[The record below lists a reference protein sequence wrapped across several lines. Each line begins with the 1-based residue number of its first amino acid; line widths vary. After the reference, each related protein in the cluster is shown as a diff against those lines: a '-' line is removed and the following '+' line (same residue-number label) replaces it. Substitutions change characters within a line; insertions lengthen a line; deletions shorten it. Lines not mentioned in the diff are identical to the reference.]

1 MIFKKIFKITVSS
14 LLSALF
20 LPFVPATFS
29 PLPVRI
35 RVAAFCRTAISFCLP
50 CASKRIEQAQDSPSL
65 NKYWQDKGIA
75 VILGTKGLSRWR
87 MVKTGKKRRV
97 NVVLSGKKVNPFHSL
112 IFFALEIA
120 LLFHLS
126 FRVLHP
132 KEVRSQG
139 IFFVPVK

>member
-1 MIFKKIFKITVSS
+1 MVI
-14 LLSALF
+14 
-20 LPFVPATFS
+20 
-29 PLPVRI
+29 
-35 RVAAFCRTAISFCLP
+35 
-50 CASKRIEQAQDSPSL
+50 

-75 VILGTKGLSRWR
+75 AILGTKGLLRWR
-87 MVKTGKKRRV
+87 TVKTGKKRRV

-120 LLFHLS
+120 FLFHLS